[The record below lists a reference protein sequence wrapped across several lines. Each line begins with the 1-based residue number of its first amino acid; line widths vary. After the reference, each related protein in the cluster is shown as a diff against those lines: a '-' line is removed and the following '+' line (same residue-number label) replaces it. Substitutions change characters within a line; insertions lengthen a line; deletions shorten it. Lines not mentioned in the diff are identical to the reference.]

1 MLYQRDVKISDR
13 ESFQSMLEEVDRVHS
28 QIVEEYVLRREEK
41 ETSNEDRV
49 AQ

>member
-1 MLYQRDVKISDR
+1 
-13 ESFQSMLEEVDRVHS
+13 MLEEVDRVHS